1 MKKLKKIWLISLLIL
16 SIIIEVTIYAFI
28 GRELDLIQLI
38 LYSLMLFN
46 TLFMIIICQVISDKI
61 EGEQNEI

>member
-38 LYSLMLFN
+38 LYSIMIFN
-46 TLFMIIICQVISDKI
+46 TLFMIILCQVISDKI
-61 EGEQNEI
+61 EGE